1 MITQSTGLSSEKT
14 AKNATPVGG
23 ASTSPGDKKQTIS
36 PAERWLLVR
45 ANAYVRVQKHGFVGG
60 NPLQDWLEAEKE
72 IDAKYDTDFRGV
84 FSLTDAAQI
93 TEQFKSVF
101 AVYGLDHLSVEALLN
116 RHRDCLEKLA
126 AFNRNLISS
135 TSELATQQ
143 TTLVQ
148 DAVREGM
155 KTLQSVAQGKVNTE
169 GVTKQADLSM
179 KAIENALSHVNAL
192 TESVTSTPLMCC
204 IYPYSLDVCK
214 KGRGGE
220 S

>member
-1 MITQSTGLSSEKT
+1 
-14 AKNATPVGG
+14 
-23 ASTSPGDKKQTIS
+23 
-36 PAERWLLVR
+36 
-45 ANAYVRVQKHGFVGG
+45 
-60 NPLQDWLEAEKE
+60 
-72 IDAKYDTDFRGV
+72 V

-101 AVYGLDHLSVEALLN
+101 AVYGLYHLSVEALLN

-204 IYPYSLDVCK
+204 IYPYPLGVCK